1 MAALATDPAWDAAT
15 RRAKIAAVEDAKRFE
30 AEGGADGALIYD
42 TSLQPVVQQVFDRV
56 LGPGRVN
63 QLHRPLDPTPIGPA
77 ELLKVPPGGIT
88 MDGVRF
94 NVAIG
99 LRFIE
104 SWLRGVRM

>member
-1 MAALATDPAWDAAT
+1 MAALVTDPGWDGAT
-15 RRAKIAAVEDAKRFE
+15 RLARIAGVEDAKLFE

-42 TSLQPVVQQVFDRV
+42 TSLMPVVQRVFDGV
-56 LGPGRVN
+56 LKGKVN
-63 QLHRPLDPTPIGPA
+63 QLDRPLDPARIGPA

-88 MDGVRF
+88 LDGVRF

-104 SWLRGVRM
+104 SWLRGVRT